1 MQISEY
7 RWTNNPFFNFGV
19 VGLLGWPRSNIVRGR
34 PFIVSED
41 LKTIPILCYNNPKQ
55 AKSCEI
61 VTVELGG
68 DQIPHDP
75 HDDRFDLG
83 ADNPSDV
90 HDQPGS
96 FFSNLF
102 SWE

>member
-1 MQISEY
+1 MLY
-7 RWTNNPFFNFGV
+7 NK
-19 VGLLGWPRSNIVRGR
+19 
-34 PFIVSED
+34 
-41 LKTIPILCYNNPKQ
+41 LKR

-96 FFSNLF
+96 FPFNLF
-102 SWE
+102 PGVIKWN